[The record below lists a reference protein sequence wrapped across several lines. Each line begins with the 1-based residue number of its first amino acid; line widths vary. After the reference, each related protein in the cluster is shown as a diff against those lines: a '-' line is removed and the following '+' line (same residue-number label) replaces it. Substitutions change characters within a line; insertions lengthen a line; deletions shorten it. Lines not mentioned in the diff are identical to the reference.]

1 MDKNTIVVV
10 ILCIA
15 AVGLAGCTQNA
26 APPVT
31 PVPTTLLPVQSETT
45 VSADAQTCSADSDC
59 VPVQCCH
66 PTSCV
71 NKASISRVCNL
82 MCTQGCTG
90 PLDCGAGSCGCGSN
104 GKCTVVP
111 APTGTPSIV
120 SKTSV
125 SLAASPRQYSL
136 SMSSVPGI
144 GITATGNG
152 FDAGRSRFVWTAT
165 YGHFLSW
172 GAVNYTPTDV
182 GNPATNHG
190 EKLYWTYTQQPASTT
205 EPVLITVTATDPA
218 TGRILGTADLVIDWD
233 GTNGVILKSVL

>member
-1 MDKNTIVVV
+1 MDKNTVVVV

-15 AVGLAGCTQNA
+15 ALVIAGCTQTA
-26 APPVT
+26 HPPAT
-31 PVPTTLLPVQSETT
+31 PVPTTLPPAPTETT
-45 VSADAQTCSADSDC
+45 IAADAQTCTADADC

-90 PLDCGAGSCGCGSN
+90 PLDCGAGSCGCTN
-104 GKCTVVP
+104 GKCSVVP

-125 SLAASPRQYSL
+125 TLTASPRQYSS
-136 SMSSVPGI
+136 SMSSVPGV
-144 GITATGNG
+144 GISVSANG
-152 FDAGRSRFVWTAT
+152 FDARNAQFLWNAS
-165 YGHFLSW
+165 YGKFLSW
-172 GAVNYTPTDV
+172 GAVNYTPNDV

-190 EKLYWTYTQQPASTT
+190 EKLYWSYTQQPASTA
-205 EPVLITVTATDPA
+205 EPVLITVTATDTA
-218 TGRILGTADLVIDWD
+218 TGRIMGTADLTLDWD
-233 GTNGVILKSVL
+233 GANGVILKSLL